1 MFKLNRNKAI
11 MLLIII
17 IGIGVGI
24 YYIFY
29 PNISELFI
37 HQEDVI
43 DNIEDNN
50 KTNDINK
57 EISSKGE
64 GSDIVVH
71 ISGAVHNEGIVK
83 LKEGSRVADAIEEAG
98 GVRED
103 AYTKD
108 LNLAYKLEDGVK
120 IYIPTLDENNKESTQ
135 DKNQNDKSDVI
146 SSVNSNIS
154 TSNKDNKNKKVN
166 INTANQTELETLPG
180 IGASTASKIIA
191 YREENGKFK
200 TIEDIKKVNGIGE
213 NKYKNI
219 KESIEV

>member
-146 SSVNSNIS
+146 SSVYSNIS
-154 TSNKDNKNKKVN
+154 TSNKDNKN
-166 INTANQTELETLPG
+166 ELETLPG